1 MSLTIENLKFTIFGS
16 GYDGTNNDS
25 GTGGDIDPPTPPSP
39 PMQGYLFRYGQM
51 RPMETYKIALL
62 NTASPYAVDF
72 DEIDYTGGLCFFK
85 MQSLPKDSSLP
96 TFVQVKAWIESVT
109 NKNGAASANSHV
121 GRIYPL
127 SRTDMGG
134 KIIGIVCHYL
144 DDNPLYKT
152 ATWCEYDPD
161 LGHWTTPRNT
171 FFIISASYDD
181 VADDN
186 TMTYTLIND
195 GTYFSLALHHS
206 TPQVDQ
212 IVGGRFVL
220 ADYDFYYWS

>member
-51 RPMETYKIALL
+51 RPMETYTEPLL
-62 NTASPYAVDF
+62 NTADPYID
-72 DEIDYTGGLCFFK
+72 DLDKIDYTGGLCFFR

-96 TFVQVKAWIESVT
+96 TFLQVQAWVNSIT
-109 NKNGAASANSHV
+109 NKNGANSANSHI
-121 GRIYPL
+121 GRLYPI
-127 SRTDMGG
+127 SRTDTNG

-161 LGHWTTPRNT
+161 LGHWTTVRNT
-171 FFIISASYDD
+171 FFIISYAYDD

-186 TMTYTLIND
+186 TMTYSVIND
-195 GTYFSLALHHS
+195 GTYFSLAMHHS
-206 TPQVDQ
+206 TPADHMF
-212 IVGGRFVL
+212 IGGRLVL
-220 ADYDFYYWS
+220 ADYDFYNWS